1 RDYLGLTPLIV
12 GPGVKTGLN
21 VKADNPREVGADI
34 IVDSVSAIHRYG
46 KGTPIICIDFGTA
59 TTFDIISEKGELIG
73 VVISPGI
80 KASLD
85 SLVNNTA
92 SLPNIELETPPSII
106 AKNTVNCMQAGIV
119 YGFAGLVDNIV
130 KKIKEELNRPDAKV
144 IATGGMGYIIYK
156 HASCIDKFD
165 RMLTL
170 NGLRIIYEMN
180 SRVKND

>member
-1 RDYLGLTPLIV
+1 
-12 GPGVKTGLN
+12 
-21 VKADNPREVGADI
+21 
-34 IVDSVSAIHRYG
+34 
-46 KGTPIICIDFGTA
+46 
-59 TTFDIISEKGELIG
+59 
-73 VVISPGI
+73 
-80 KASLD
+80 
-85 SLVNNTA
+85 
-92 SLPNIELETPPSII
+92 
-106 AKNTVNCMQAGIV
+106 MQAGIV